1 MRGIVHFEANVD
13 GYTLTSNAAVVSSI
27 EGIKSVEILERFT
40 GQTPRYCLL
49 LDVEDDKA
57 QDIETKLQDLLGQY
71 SGFLSQIS
79 LGVYKKIT

>member
-13 GYTLTSNAAVVSSI
+13 GYTLTSNAGVVSSI

-49 LDVEDDKA
+49 LEVEDDKA
-57 QDIETKLQDLLGQY
+57 QHIETKLKNLLGQY
-71 SGFLSQIS
+71 SGFISQVS
-79 LGVYKKIT
+79 LGLYKKIA